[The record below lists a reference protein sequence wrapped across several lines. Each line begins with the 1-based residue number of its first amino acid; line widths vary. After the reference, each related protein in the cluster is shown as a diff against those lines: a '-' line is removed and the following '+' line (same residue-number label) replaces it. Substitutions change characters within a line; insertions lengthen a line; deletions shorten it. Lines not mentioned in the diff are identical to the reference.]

1 MEDQS
6 EPSKSAA
13 EVKATIEAVKIAKA
27 WGIGRIVIYTSSKY
41 LRNVIENLIFYW
53 LDNGWRKKSGSL
65 IKHRK
70 LWRELLFSL
79 EDIDV
84 EWKYLVQGSTNLD
97 DGLSAANRLARE
109 GAERY

>member
-1 MEDQS
+1 MEDQN

-13 EVKATIEAVKIAKA
+13 EVRATIEAVKIAKA
-27 WGIGRIVIYTSSKY
+27 WGIGRIVIHTSSKY

-70 LWRELLFSL
+70 LWRELLFAV
-79 EDIDV
+79 EDVDV
-84 EWKYLVQGSTNLD
+84 EWKYLQVNVD
-97 DGLSAANRLARE
+97 EGLSAANRLARE